1 MYACN
6 AAFVVVPDKL
16 SKLSVLTKYVFC
28 VFESTNGPSAKI
40 LSPWCSKACLTI
52 CRPAVVDPVV
62 KSPVSAETSTTKS
75 TVNAVTSTPS
85 TSKFWFSEKF
95 PFPPATFEKKED
107 REKREAKAKA
117 VCSGCPVKIECLEE
131 ANEISEPFGVWGGL
145 NEVERKREGIFI
157 SN

>member
-1 MYACN
+1 MEI
-6 AAFVVVPDKL
+6 F
-16 SKLSVLTKYVFC
+16 T
-28 VFESTNGPSAKI
+28 
-40 LSPWCSKACLTI
+40 WQ
-52 CRPAVVDPVV
+52 
-62 KSPVSAETSTTKS
+62 KSRRR
-75 TVNAVTSTPS
+75 
-85 TSKFWFSEKF
+85 
-95 PFPPATFEKKED
+95 KKED